1 MRNTVIQPIS
11 IYVHEKRHSLHK
23 DHIEVRVDTY
33 TLRIPKFTYFSDGL
47 VARWSRAV
55 RVATSAV
62 AETGT
67 VKIFAHFPTAPRPAP
82 CGYSSSS
89 VTSR

>member
-1 MRNTVIQPIS
+1 MSAQAGTACESTETIRNRFR
-11 IYVHEKRHSLHK
+11 ERRA
-23 DHIEVRVDTY
+23 EVRVDTY

-67 VKIFAHFPTAPRPAP
+67 VKIFCALSDSP
-82 CGYSSSS
+82 
-89 VTSR
+89 

>member
-1 MRNTVIQPIS
+1 MSAQAGTACESTETIRNRFR
-11 IYVHEKRHSLHK
+11 ERRA
-23 DHIEVRVDTY
+23 EVRVDTY